1 MMQMPPPFSRSRILP
16 ALMLIPM
23 LMVLTACDGSAETTS
38 QTTTK
43 SVLTVTVVTPE
54 RRSVPLSIAASGAI
68 AAWQEAII
76 SPEANGLRVE
86 KLLAEEG
93 DVVRK
98 GQPLAEFSH
107 DTVMNNYLLAIAERN
122 EANALAQNAQADAL
136 RARKLRGTG
145 TLSEQDIHK
154 LLTQELATKARLES
168 AKARVDA
175 QKIYLDQ
182 TVLRAPD
189 DGVISSRLASI
200 GSVPGQNTEMFRL
213 IRQGRFEWR
222 AELSAEQLE
231 KVFPGQK
238 AQITSPGGHTWNGVV
253 RLASTTIDASSR
265 RGIAYVDILSH
276 EIKDSKSVRPG
287 SWVNGE
293 IVLGDHQRWSVPQ
306 SAIIARDGYHQ
317 VFIVN
322 DNLQVKALKVSV
334 GRVLDDR
341 QEIDSGLNGTEQI
354 VASGGVF
361 LHSGDTVQV
370 DDGVTSP
377 GRVEEIQEAN
387 P

>member
-1 MMQMPPPFSRSRILP
+1 MAVYNCLFFLLLNECVLTLLNIYMPGLTIIMQMPPPFSRSRILP

-154 LLTQELATKARLES
+154 LLTQELATKGRLM
-168 AKARVDA
+168 
-175 QKIYLDQ
+175 
-182 TVLRAPD
+182 TV
-189 DGVISSRLASI
+189 
-200 GSVPGQNTEMFRL
+200 
-213 IRQGRFEWR
+213 
-222 AELSAEQLE
+222 
-231 KVFPGQK
+231 
-238 AQITSPGGHTWNGVV
+238 
-253 RLASTTIDASSR
+253 
-265 RGIAYVDILSH
+265 
-276 EIKDSKSVRPG
+276 
-287 SWVNGE
+287 
-293 IVLGDHQRWSVPQ
+293 
-306 SAIIARDGYHQ
+306 
-317 VFIVN
+317 
-322 DNLQVKALKVSV
+322 
-334 GRVLDDR
+334 
-341 QEIDSGLNGTEQI
+341 
-354 VASGGVF
+354 
-361 LHSGDTVQV
+361 
-370 DDGVTSP
+370 
-377 GRVEEIQEAN
+377 
-387 P
+387 